1 MGLKPDYA
9 FSFLLAYFEHGDVL
23 IVSFIILVK
32 AIYICLKF

>member
-1 MGLKPDYA
+1 MRLKPDYV

>member
-9 FSFLLAYFEHGDVL
+9 FRFLLAYFEHGDVL